1 MLRHFAGLIMTT
13 GAAPTHYSA
22 ISPVKAYQD
31 GTFLY
36 KLFLDGTDD
45 IGTLSEL
52 FTNYTI
58 VGQHDWHAYPHF
70 SPPESFAPFQ
80 LAPGLY
86 YGNALETAASAMEIA
101 GIAACNN
108 VLLAGQYLRGLG
120 FDLHIDIKHTCT
132 NHRYLSE
139 RNLSSSKQCSLPA
152 VCGR

>member
-1 MLRHFAGLIMTT
+1 MQTCVAGLIMST
-13 GAAPTHYSA
+13 GTAPTHFSA
-22 ISPVKAYQD
+22 ISPAKAYHD

-45 IGTLSEL
+45 LATLDGL
-52 FTNYTI
+52 FENYTI
-58 VGQHDWHAYPHF
+58 VGQHDWHAYPRF

-108 VLLAGQYLRGLG
+108 VLLAGQYLSRLG
-120 FDLHIDIKHTCT
+120 FGLQMSLEETCRAGAGPMDT
-132 NHRYLSE
+132 EL
-139 RNLSSSKQCSLPA
+139 
-152 VCGR
+152 